1 MVFLYN
7 TFIFL
12 YKTGIAIAGIWNTK
26 AKQWLAG
33 RKNIWRKLEDKVSKS
48 DRIIWIHTS
57 SAGEFEQAKPLI
69 EALKRIYPL
78 YKILV
83 SFFSPSGFNSS
94 KNYTA
99 ADYIIYLPIDTSNNS
114 NRFVKIIDPQLV
126 VFIKYDLWYHYLKTI
141 NDQKI
146 PLLLVS
152 SVFRKEQAFFKWYGG
167 FYRRMLAFFN
177 MIFVQDQ
184 LSGHQLKTLAVNNW
198 TVSGDTRF
206 DRVTQIAANFSEI
219 PFIKEFIDNTKVLV
233 AGSTWLEDEKLI
245 SDGYSF
251 HNGFK
256 LIIAPHEVH
265 RERINQIKKR
275 FGNATLYSQLK
286 EGIVPDNNVLIIDNV
301 GMLSKLYNYAT
312 IAYVGGGFTRD
323 GIHNIL
329 EAAVFSKPV
338 LFGPNYKKY
347 REASE
352 LIKQGGAFSVA
363 TASEFKKII
372 ERLLIDEQSYKA
384 ACRASFDY
392 INQNKG
398 ATQKIIDYIQEKRLL
413 TN

>member
-1 MVFLYN
+1 LVFLYD

-12 YKTGIAIAGIWNTK
+12 YKTGVAIAGIWNTK
-26 AKQWLAG
+26 AKQWLGG
-33 RKNIWRKLEDKVSKS
+33 RKNIWRELKDKVSENDS
-48 DRIIWIHTS
+48 IIWIHTS

-69 EALKRIYPL
+69 EALKKIYPL

-99 ADYIIYLPIDTSNNS
+99 ADYIIYLPIDTRNNS
-114 NRFVKIIDPQLV
+114 NHFIETINPQLV

-141 NDQKI
+141 NSKKI

-177 MIFVQDQ
+177 MIFVQDE
-184 LSGHQLKTLAVNNW
+184 LSGHQLKTLGINDW
-198 TVSGDTRF
+198 IVSGDTRF
-206 DRVTQIAANFSEI
+206 DRVTEIAAGFSEI
-219 PFIKEFIDNTKVLV
+219 PFIKEYIDNAKVLV

-245 SDGYSF
+245 NEGYSF

-256 LIIAPHEVH
+256 LIIAPHEVY
-265 RERINQIKKR
+265 RERISQIKTR
-275 FGNATLYSQLK
+275 FGNAALYSELK
-286 EGIVPDNNVLIIDNV
+286 DGVVPDKNVLIIDNV

-363 TASEFKKII
+363 TSSDLKKII
-372 ERLLIDEQSYKA
+372 DRLLIDEHLYKA
-384 ACRASFDY
+384 ACQASFDY

>member
-1 MVFLYN
+1 LVFLYN

-12 YKTGIAIAGIWNTK
+12 YKTGVATAGILNTK

-33 RKNIWRKLEDKVSKS
+33 RKNIWRELEDKVSKS

-94 KNYTA
+94 KNYTT
-99 ADYIIYLPIDTSNNS
+99 ADYIIYLPIDTCNNS
-114 NRFVKIIDPQLV
+114 KRFIETINPQLV
-126 VFIKYDLWYHYLKTI
+126 IFIKYDLWYHYLKTI
-141 NDQKI
+141 KGKKI

-177 MIFVQDQ
+177 MIFVQDE
-184 LSGHQLKTLAVNNW
+184 LSGHQLKALGINDW
-198 TVSGDTRF
+198 IVSGDTRF
-206 DRVTQIAANFSEI
+206 DRVTEIAARFSEI
-219 PFIKEFIDNTKVLV
+219 PFIKEFIDNAKVLV

-245 SDGYSF
+245 NEGYSF
-251 HNGFK
+251 GNGFK

-265 RERINQIKKR
+265 KERVSQIKTR
-275 FGNATLYSQLK
+275 FGNATLYSELK
-286 EGIVPDNNVLIIDNV
+286 DGIVPDKNVLIIDNV

-338 LFGPNYKKY
+338 FFGPNYKKY

-363 TASEFKKII
+363 TSSEFKKII
-372 ERLLIDEQSYKA
+372 DGLLIDDQSYKE
-384 ACRASFDY
+384 ACQASFDY
-392 INQNKG
+392 IKQNKG